1 MLVPQLFFGT
11 ALSWPSQICKRTTN
25 VVESLIEYPYART
38 ISTGQRRKFYLI
50 PPCHNRPGRNA
61 KQLR

>member
-1 MLVPQLFFGT
+1 MFVGVDTNARALTTLRISNDKALVPQLFFGT

-38 ISTGQRRKFYLI
+38 ISTGQ
-50 PPCHNRPGRNA
+50 
-61 KQLR
+61 